1 MHWFE
6 SQLAELDRLAAAYS
20 AAQRQP
26 SDDLVS
32 TSASLRTK
40 RGEFIAALQTLVDG
54 VVRIKGIHACAA
66 YHEGLILASA
76 GQLPHADALGALI
89 EDSIGVARDS
99 SAILKLGDIE
109 QLVIVGSTSKV
120 AVLNIGPVVLC
131 IACPKATNLAAA
143 LSEPLKAKR

>member
-26 SDDLVS
+26 SDDLVG

-40 RGEFIAALQTLVDG
+40 RGEFIGALQTLVDG
-54 VVRIKGIHACAA
+54 VVRIKGIDACAA

-99 SAILKLGDIE
+99 STILKLGDIE
-109 QLVIVGSTSKV
+109 QLVIVGSASKV
-120 AVLNIGPVVLC
+120 AVINIGPVVLC
-131 IACPKATNLAAA
+131 IACPKTTNLAAA
-143 LSEPLKAKR
+143 LSEPVKAKR